1 MRDICVDLY
10 GCPEVLTLHEDVP
23 RPEPGPEEVLVQVA
37 YVGLNPLDFKIRDG
51 SSARAEGLDLPAV
64 TGREMMGVVI
74 GAGSELDEA
83 ELGSRG
89 VSPFYCVFGMR
100 DPS

>member
-1 MRDICVDLY
+1 
-10 GCPEVLTLHEDVP
+10 
-23 RPEPGPEEVLVQVA
+23 
-37 YVGLNPLDFKIRDG
+37 PLDFKIRDG
-51 SSARAEGLDLPAV
+51 SSARAEGLDLPAG

-89 VSPFYCVFGMR
+89 VSPGTRVFGMR
-100 DPS
+100 SPDDDRGVAAEVIALDAEDLAPIRSEERRVGKECRDRWSTES